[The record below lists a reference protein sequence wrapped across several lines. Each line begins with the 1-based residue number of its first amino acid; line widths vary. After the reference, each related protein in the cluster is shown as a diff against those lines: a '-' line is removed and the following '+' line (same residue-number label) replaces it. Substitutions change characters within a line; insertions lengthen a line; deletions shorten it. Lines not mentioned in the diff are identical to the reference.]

1 MVTTYVIH
9 QQAFLYT
16 VIYASPREEIRKRLW
31 DDLLQLSE
39 DISVPWL
46 IAGDFNEIAFPSEKR
61 GGAPVDTS
69 RYRACSNAEW
79 RLMFHEGQ
87 VRVLPR
93 INSDHN
99 PILITLEPSKVD
111 GVERPFR
118 FHSFWLDHQFFN
130 NFIKKNWRQD
140 QRTVDSLRDFTP
152 LIKQWNK
159 DVFGNIHHKKN
170 KLIGRLEG
178 IQRAISEQNKSHL
191 EKIEGKIRGELEQV
205 LEQEELLWFEKS
217 RATWIAQGDRNTKYY
232 HTKTIVRRRRSKI
245 LELKDDAG
253 NLIREDHN
261 IARVINAYFSKL
273 FSEENHDRL
282 WVQTLWPKVDDE
294 TAINLGAPISKD
306 EVRRAFFSMKD
317 SKAPGEDGYTA
328 TFYKKNWEFIG
339 EQIWRDIKYYAEN
352 PSSIEEVNGTLITLI
367 PKVPKPMYV
376 SQFRPISLCNV
387 IYKGMSKIIVDRLKL
402 TMENL
407 VSPYQ
412 ASFVPNRQ
420 LQDNIIVAKELV
432 HSMGRVK
439 GKKVAARI
447 VNRMGFK
454 RTSSIGRYLGSIVK
468 QGRYIKA
475 DYGAIKDRIR
485 SKLDGWKSHCLS
497 FAGRVTLVKSVIAA
511 IPSFHMQNGLLPV
524 TFCDEIEQIQRA
536 FIWGDQDSRRRAHLV
551 LTKKDDLW
559 VKILVAKYGRG
570 QDLRRGIKAKSYD
583 SKLWCD
589 LAKCWSNFL
598 AGLRWEIAYGS
609 EVKLWTDNWLGWE
622 ENLQQLSSNQ
632 VPWEESQKSIAN
644 YMVDDGFRLEVVHQF
659 LESDLADAVTNHLWL
674 IPRNGEDRLVWINN
688 HHSTSLVKVAYC
700 NLMNFPADVHTSLWK
715 KVWSWNGPERVKVFM
730 WMTLLAKLSVRSRTN
745 YLPKKE

>member
-1 MVTTYVIH
+1 
-9 QQAFLYT
+9 
-16 VIYASPREEIRKRLW
+16 E
-31 DDLLQLSE
+31 
-39 DISVPWL
+39 
-46 IAGDFNEIAFPSEKR
+46 
-61 GGAPVDTS
+61 
-69 RYRACSNAEW
+69 
-79 RLMFHEGQ
+79 
-87 VRVLPR
+87 
-93 INSDHN
+93 
-99 PILITLEPSKVD
+99 
-111 GVERPFR
+111 
-118 FHSFWLDHQFFN
+118 
-130 NFIKKNWRQD
+130 NWRQD

-170 KLIGRLEG
+170 RLIGRLEG

-191 EKIEGKIRGELEQV
+191 EKIEGKIRGELEQK
-205 LEQEELLWFEKS
+205 EQ
-217 RATWIAQGDRNTKYY
+217 
-232 HTKTIVRRRRSKI
+232 
-245 LELKDDAG
+245 LKDDAG

-273 FSEENHDRL
+273 FSEENHDRP

-294 TAINLGAPISKD
+294 TVVNLGAPISKD

-328 TFYKKNWEFIG
+328 AFYKKNWEFIG

-439 GKKVAARI
+439 GKK
-447 VNRMGFK
+447 
-454 RTSSIGRYLGSIVK
+454 
-468 QGRYIKA
+468 

-551 LTKKDDLW
+551 AWDQMYKPKVRGGLGIINLRLQNEAYIHKLAWKVLTKKDDLW

-583 SKLWCD
+583 SKLWRD

-598 AGLRWEIAYGS
+598 AGLRWEIADGS

-632 VPWEESQKSIAN
+632 VPWEESQKSIAD
-644 YMVDDGFRLEVVHQF
+644 YMVDDGFRLEVDHQF
-659 LESDLADAVTNHLWL
+659 LESDLADAVTNHLRL

-688 HHSTSLVKVAYC
+688 HHSTSLVKGLHV
-700 NLMNFPADVHTSLWK
+700 
-715 KVWSWNGPERVKVFM
+715 
-730 WMTLLAKLSVRSRTN
+730 MTLFQLQLLREASRHLSHSVASQSHIYSMQPYQLFSPFLLR
-745 YLPKKE
+745 L

>member
-1 MVTTYVIH
+1 MVRRHKVEVAAILEPQEVFGYYGIMIGVRSSS
-9 QQAFLYT
+9 FSLY
-16 VIYASPREEIRKRLW
+16 SREEIQKRLW

-46 IAGDFNEIAFPSEKR
+46 IAGDFNEIVFPSEKH

-69 RYRACSNAEW
+69 RCNKFSSFLTDIKMIDLEGIGSKFTWRGPRFLHLDRVFKRLGQACSNAEW

-87 VRVLPR
+87 
-93 INSDHN
+93 
-99 PILITLEPSKVD
+99 
-111 GVERPFR
+111 
-118 FHSFWLDHQFFN
+118 
-130 NFIKKNWRQD
+130 
-140 QRTVDSLRDFTP
+140 
-152 LIKQWNK
+152 WNK

-170 KLIGRLEG
+170 RLIGRLEG
-178 IQRAISEQNKSHL
+178 IQTAISEQNKSHL
-191 EKIEGKIRGELEQV
+191 EKIEGKIKGELEQV
-205 LEQEELLWFEKS
+205 LEQEELLWFEK
-217 RATWIAQGDRNTKYY
+217 
-232 HTKTIVRRRRSKI
+232 RRRSKI
-245 LELKDDAG
+245 LELKDDVG

-273 FSEENHDRL
+273 FSEENHDRP

-294 TAINLGAPISKD
+294 TAVNLGAPISKD

-328 TFYKKNWEFIG
+328 AFYKKNWEFIG

-387 IYKGMSKIIVDRLKL
+387 IYKGMSKIIVDMLKL

-412 ASFVPNRQ
+412 DSFVPNRQ
-420 LQDNIIVAKELV
+420 LQNNIIVAKEPV
-432 HSMGRVK
+432 HSMGRFPDWMIGVIMASITSNRSRVLIN
-439 GKKVAARI
+439 GVASDCI
-447 VNRMGFK
+447 VPQRGF
-454 RTSSIGRYLGSIVK
+454 RQGDPISPYIFVLYLGSIVK

-497 FAGRVTLVKSVIAA
+497 FAGRLTLVKSVIAA
-511 IPSFHMQNGLLPV
+511 IPSLHMQNGLLPV
-524 TFCDEIEQIQRA
+524 MFCDEIEQIQRA
-536 FIWGDQDSRRRAHLV
+536 FIWGDQDSRRRAHLVAWDQMYKPKDRGGLGIINLRLQNEAYIHKLAWKV

-583 SKLWCD
+583 SKLWRD

-598 AGLRWEIAYGS
+598 AGLRWEITDGS
-609 EVKLWTDNWLGWE
+609 EVKIWTDNWLGCE

-632 VPWEESQKSIAN
+632 VPWEESQKSIAD
-644 YMVDDGFRLEVVHQF
+644 YMVDDGFHLKAVHQF
-659 LESDLADAVTNHLWL
+659 LESDLADAW
-674 IPRNGEDRLVWINN
+674 RNLEIHEDHFCHDEQSQASIWMFCPTD
-688 HHSTSLVKVAYC
+688 SASP
-700 NLMNFPADVHTSLWK
+700 NLSAPW
-715 KVWSWNGPERVKVFM
+715 
-730 WMTLLAKLSVRSRTN
+730 
-745 YLPKKE
+745 